1 MLAALWNTNFKVY
14 WIPFELCRV
23 YFRYLTCPFLA
34 VLARK
39 SSYRNQTWLR
49 RYRDLWGTGK
59 LFINPHLKSFEK
71 SPMMIIKLVFNIPKQ
86 LKHILEI
93 SSWKSKP
100 KTHKL
105 FYWIWRSLTKRAK
118 RYILKKVFF
127 SQYANKR
134 TLSLSCFICL
144 KYKVRPKTFFCVHLT
159 FWERPHA

>member
-14 WIPFELCRV
+14 WISFELCRV

-127 SQYANKR
+127 SQYAKNGLF
-134 TLSLSCFICL
+134 LSLALFVWST
-144 KYKVRPKTFFCVHLT
+144 KSGPKRFFAFT
-159 FWERPHA
+159 